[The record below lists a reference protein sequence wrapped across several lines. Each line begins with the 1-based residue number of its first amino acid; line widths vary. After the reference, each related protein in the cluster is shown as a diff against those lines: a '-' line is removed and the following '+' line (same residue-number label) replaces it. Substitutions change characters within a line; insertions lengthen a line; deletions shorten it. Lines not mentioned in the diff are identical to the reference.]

1 MIALRLALLLIGLFH
16 AVVSGVAEHRYRAAL
31 AAGDWA
37 GVARAARLWPL
48 SARLREAAAT
58 LPAMRDDVAPAL
70 AIAALRRELRHR
82 PHEPKLRFWL
92 AYQCWRLSG
101 VSDGTTQRQAQHCA
115 RDNFFTLER
124 LAGRWPETKLLGSYI
139 FAPAATLDAA
149 DGSEIQAGQRIE
161 GRKKPEPAP

>member
-1 MIALRLALLLIGLFH
+1 MIALRLALVFIGLFH
-16 AVVSGVAEHRYRAAL
+16 AVVSGVAEHRYRAAM

-37 GVARAARLWPL
+37 AVTRAARLWPL

-58 LPAMRDDVAPAL
+58 LPAMRDDVPPAVAL
-70 AIAALRRELRHR
+70 AALRRELRFR

-92 AYQCWRLSG
+92 AYQCWRAG
-101 VSDGTTQRQAQHCA
+101 DADCA
-115 RDNFFTLER
+115 ALNFFTLEH
-124 LAGRWPETKLLGSYI
+124 LAGDWPQTIMLAALL
-139 FAPAATLDAA
+139 FASAATLDAA